1 MLLCIEKERK
11 IMGMILVFTTETI
24 NSRVLMLLV
33 KISVHHNLSNS
44 VSTESS
50 CLILAIF
57 ALLASAQ
64 WVQYFFE
71 GLLVFLCPSD
81 QPL

>member
-57 ALLASAQ
+57 ALLASLQ
-64 WVQYFFE
+64 WVQYCFE
-71 GLLVFLCPSD
+71 GLLIFLWIT
-81 QPL
+81 

>member
-1 MLLCIEKERK
+1 
-11 IMGMILVFTTETI
+11 MGMILVFTTETI

-44 VSTESS
+44 ESTESS

-57 ALLASAQ
+57 ALLASLQ
-64 WVQYFFE
+64 WVQ
-71 GLLVFLCPSD
+71 
-81 QPL
+81 

>member
-1 MLLCIEKERK
+1 
-11 IMGMILVFTTETI
+11 MGMILVFTTETI

-64 WVQYFFE
+64 YNGSNTFLKDCWYFYASPINPCDIDSKS
-71 GLLVFLCPSD
+71 L
-81 QPL
+81 